1 MQFALCNEVIRDLPF
16 AAQCEFAAATG
27 YDGLE
32 IAPFTVTPD
41 PRAISP
47 GDLAGMRRALA
58 DAGVMC
64 SSLHWLLLSP
74 EGLSLTDA
82 DAGVRQRTTD
92 VMLRL
97 VDMAA
102 ALGAGVLVHG
112 SPKQRALAPGHEDA
126 GRARARD
133 ILAEVAAQAAQ
144 AGVVYCIEP
153 LAPTETDF
161 ITSLAEAADLV
172 AAVGNPAFAAM
183 LDCSA
188 TGRAGLDPVAE
199 IAAHLPGGLI
209 RHIHV
214 NDPNRRGPGEGE
226 MRFAPILAALR
237 AQGYGGWIGVEPFI
251 YKPDGPA
258 CAARAIGYLRGLI
271 EAEGDLRA

>member
-1 MQFALCNEVIRDLPF
+1 MKFALCNEVIRDLPF
-16 AAQCEFAAATG
+16 AAQCDFAAATG

-41 PRAISP
+41 PRAITP
-47 GDLAGMRRALA
+47 GNLAALRRAMA
-58 DAGVMC
+58 DAGVVC
-64 SSLHWLLLSP
+64 SSLHWLLLTP
-74 EGLSLTDA
+74 EGLSVTDA
-82 DAGVRQRTTD
+82 DAGVRQRTTA

-102 ALGAGVLVHG
+102 ALGARVLVHG
-112 SPKQRALAPGHEDA
+112 SPKQRALVPGDEA
-126 GRARARD
+126 GGRARARD
-133 ILAEVAAQAAQ
+133 ILAKAAEHAAQ

-153 LAPTETDF
+153 LAPAETDF
-161 ITSLAEAADLV
+161 VTSLAEAAELV

-188 TGRAGLDPVAE
+188 TGRAGRDPVAE
-199 IAAHLPGGLI
+199 IGAHLPSGLI
-209 RHIHV
+209 RHVHV

-237 AQGYGGWIGVEPFI
+237 AQEYSGWIGVEPFV
-251 YKPDGPA
+251 YAPDGPA

-271 EAEGDLRA
+271 EAQAL

>member
-1 MQFALCNEVIRDLPF
+1 MKIALCNEVIRDLPF
-16 AAQCEFAAATG
+16 AAQCDFAAATG

-41 PRAISP
+41 PRAITS
-47 GDLAGMRRALA
+47 GDLAALRGALA
-58 DAGVMC
+58 DSGIVC
-64 SSLHWLLLSP
+64 SSLHWLLLTP
-74 EGLSLTDA
+74 EGLSVTDA
-82 DAGVRQRTTD
+82 DAGVRRRTVD

-102 ALGAGVLVHG
+102 ALGAGILVHG
-112 SPKQRALAPGHEDA
+112 SPKQRGLVPGDEGA
-126 GRARARD
+126 GRARAQD
-133 ILAEVAAQAAQ
+133 IFAEVAAHAEQ

-153 LAPTETDF
+153 LAPAETNF
-161 ITSLAEAADLV
+161 VTSLAEAAELI

-199 IAAHLPGGLI
+199 IAAHLSGGLI
-209 RHIHV
+209 RHVHV
-214 NDPNRRGPGEGE
+214 NDPNRRGPDEGE

-237 AQGYGGWIGVEPFI
+237 AQGYGGWIGVEPFV
-251 YKPDGPA
+251 YTPDGPA
-258 CAARAIGYLRGLI
+258 CAARAIGYLRGLD
-271 EAEGDLRA
+271 EAQRH